1 MPEADTL
8 DVIGIGQYYPKSGY
22 CFNMK
27 SILQGSFTGKLKFLA
42 ATKQL
47 YEWFSPSVT
56 PFLLCSHH
64 LIIMKLSGV
73 ITNYRKDVHAKGQ
86 GQRF

>member
-56 PFLLCSHH
+56 PFFTMFPSSYHYEIVRSYYQL
-64 LIIMKLSGV
+64 
-73 ITNYRKDVHAKGQ
+73 
-86 GQRF
+86 